1 MRYSLLSS
9 PHQEL
14 MTVTN
19 VQFDYL
25 LAIAVDAIE
34 IDGIALHDI
43 TPTAVYYWIDD
54 DTLFDVWDALTYKE
68 QNEVCY
74 DLRDQVHDALALY
87 QEYLRSDEY
96 NELQYI

>member
-1 MRYSLLSS
+1 
-9 PHQEL
+9 

-74 DLRDQVHDALALY
+74 DLRDQVYDALALY

>member
-1 MRYSLLSS
+1 MTVTAAA
-9 PHQEL
+9 
-14 MTVTN
+14 TVTN

-43 TPTAVYYWIDD
+43 TPSAVYYWIDD
-54 DTLFDVWDALTYKE
+54 DTLQDVWDALTYKE

-74 DLRDQVHDALALY
+74 DLRDQVYDALALY